1 MKLYVIVFSVR
12 RTRQF
17 GAILNRY
24 KMNVTSFFGT
34 QEHLQMIWSELVG
47 RAALTSKLESYHPL
61 HFITKGSYTV
71 AFPQYRHWR
80 MLGGLLKKCVNNKQ
94 LIYSFQPITLQGF
107 ILFYLNVMCNSSHL
121 IRLQGSIEKGNEN

>member
-1 MKLYVIVFSVR
+1 MLIYFKYEIVRYCLLCEKVQIVWSHFKSVQDEYDESFWYV
-12 RTRQF
+12 
-17 GAILNRY
+17 
-24 KMNVTSFFGT
+24 GT
-34 QEHLQMIWSELVG
+34 FANDLVELVG

-80 MLGGLLKKCVNNKQ
+80 MLGGLLKKCVKIKL

-107 ILFYLNVMCNSSHL
+107 ILFYLNVMCKSSHL
-121 IRLQGSIEKGNEN
+121 IRL